1 MKLLP
6 LFMLFALFCTAPAVR
21 AEEQGVNKKFGKP
34 TMQELEM
41 TVYEPDLMQ
50 VPSFFTRKV
59 TGIFTMNRVR
69 VSK

>member
-6 LFMLFALFCTAPAVR
+6 LFMLFALFCAAPAVR

-41 TVYEPDLMQ
+41 TVYEPEPDASAVIL
-50 VPSFFTRKV
+50 
-59 TGIFTMNRVR
+59 
-69 VSK
+69 